1 LRKSTLQDEALTK
14 QFPEYLTLRSQLRD
28 IDPDWRPIIP
38 EWDEINTRM
47 LGVAIDA
54 ALRESMPAKQAL
66 DSAAIQVENLMRLSG
81 YL

>member
-1 LRKSTLQDEALTK
+1 
-14 QFPEYLTLRSQLRD
+14 
-28 IDPDWRPIIP
+28 
-38 EWDEINTRM
+38 M